1 MASERWP
8 RPQDPYESDPRYG
21 VARYDDDRAANGRY
35 GDGQYAHELSGDG
48 RYGDGQHADGQYG
61 DRTTGFGPP
70 RTLPAGASRGGEYR
84 HAVIRDASDP
94 FGRPGSPAGAGQ
106 WPARPGEEIGPRQPD
121 PRLAYPR
128 QADPR
133 QADPRLADPR
143 LADPRLADPRL
154 VEPGPADPRF
164 VADPRT
170 RPDPRL
176 MSDPRFA
183 PDPWFGPR
191 THPAGSRPQAD
202 PRLADPRLGDPRHVD
217 PRLADPRLWADRR
230 VFDPHRPG
238 PGLSDQYPDNRLSDP
253 GLADPRLLDPRLA
266 DPRYRTEV
274 RLPATRPPRAI
285 EAPRL
290 AIETSHRVD
299 DAAREDPLP
308 SAPSQPGAD
317 QRWTSDPPAIESQW
331 NADSPQHAGQRRGH
345 GENTRS
351 VHLPVQPPPRQPPL
365 ATPIYR
371 TASFTF
377 GSSAE
382 YASVLA
388 DATPGFS
395 YSRIDNPTVEAFC
408 CAVAALEGVHL
419 NYQPAAQA
427 FASGMAAIST
437 VFWTFARAGAR
448 VIAPSAMYG
457 GSYSFLRNVATN
469 FGVQTDFVDMT
480 DLDQVRA
487 SLRPGTAIVYAET
500 LANPTVAVAD
510 IAGLARLAHEA
521 GAMLIVDSTLAPP
534 VICRPLEHGA
544 DLVLHSATKYFGG
557 HADVTGGVVTGH
569 PELIRKIRKVRIDTG
584 GSLGPDDS
592 YLLRRGL
599 ETLPLRVRRQ
609 CATALLLAAG
619 LARHPAVRTV
629 YYPGLTQHPGH
640 ALATRQFD
648 AGPEGTRFGAIVT
661 VAPYGGREAGMM
673 FADRLRLAKLATSL
687 GGTYTKVSHVGS
699 TTHRQMD
706 SAALA
711 AAGIDPGSVRFSVG
725 LEDGEDLL
733 GDAIVA
739 LDSLGRR

>member
-1 MASERWP
+1 MASDRWP
-8 RPQDPYESDPRYG
+8 RPQDPRESGPADG
-21 VARYDDDRAANGRY
+21 ADRYDDDRFFNGSYADPRY
-35 GDGQYAHELSGDG
+35 RGQRYADE
-48 RYGDGQHADGQYG
+48 QYG
-61 DRTTGFGPP
+61 QSPPGAGRPRPFGADIP
-70 RTLPAGASRGGEYR
+70 GGSSQGGEYR
-84 HAVIRDASDP
+84 QAVIRGSGDDRVERSWSPRAVDP
-94 FGRPGSPAGAGQ
+94 WQ
-106 WPARPGEEIGPRQPD
+106 LGPRTATD
-121 PRLAYPR
+121 PPPS
-128 QADPR
+128 ADGHY
-133 QADPRLADPR
+133 ATDPRLADPR

-154 VEPGPADPRF
+154 ADSRLDPRLADPRF
-164 VADPRT
+164 ADPRMPD
-170 RPDPRL
+170 RRMPDPRVADRRL
-176 MSDPRFA
+176 
-183 PDPWFGPR
+183 
-191 THPAGSRPQAD
+191 AD
-202 PRLADPRLGDPRHVD
+202 PRLADPRL
-217 PRLADPRLWADRR
+217 ADPRPADPS
-230 VFDPHRPG
+230 F
-238 PGLSDQYPDNRLSDP
+238 
-253 GLADPRLLDPRLA
+253 ADPRPA
-266 DPRYRTEV
+266 DPRVQTEM
-274 RLPATRPPRAI
+274 RLAARRPPRAI

-290 AIETSHRVD
+290 AIE
-299 DAAREDPLP
+299 AASQPDG
-308 SAPSQPGAD
+308 AQPGAGEAP
-317 QRWTSDPPAIESQW
+317 RPNFVPRLSSDPVDYPRQNAHPRPPAAQ
-331 NADSPQHAGQRRGH
+331 PRRY

-351 VHLPVQPPPRQPPL
+351 VHLPVLPPPRQPPL

-371 TASFTF
+371 TTSFTF

-382 YASVLA
+382 YASILA
-388 DATPGFS
+388 DATPGYS

-408 CAVAALEGVHL
+408 AAIAALEGVNL
-419 NYQPAAQA
+419 SYQPIAQA

-437 VFWTFARAGAR
+437 VFWTFARAGAH

-457 GSYSFLRNVATN
+457 GSYSFLRNVASN

-480 DLDQVRA
+480 DLEGARA
-487 SLRPGTAIVYAET
+487 ALRPSTAVVYAET

-521 GAMLIVDSTLAPP
+521 GAILVVDSTLAPP

-569 PELIRKIRKVRIDTG
+569 PELIRKIREVRIDTG

-629 YYPGLTQHPGH
+629 YYPGLTHHPGH
-640 ALATRQFD
+640 ALARRQFD
-648 AGPEGTRFGAIVT
+648 AGPEGTRFGSIVT
-661 VAPYGGREAGMM
+661 VAPHGGQEAGMM
-673 FADRLRLAKLATSL
+673 FADRLSLARLATSL

-706 SAALA
+706 GAALA

-733 GDAIVA
+733 TDAIGA

>member
-1 MASERWP
+1 MASDRRP
-8 RPQDPYESDPRYG
+8 RPQDPRESGPAYGADGYDDDRSVNGRYADPRYG
-21 VARYDDDRAANGRY
+21 GQRY
-35 GDGQYAHELSGDG
+35 
-48 RYGDGQHADGQYG
+48 ADEQYG
-61 DRTTGFGPP
+61 HPAPGAGWPRPFGGDVP
-70 RTLPAGASRGGEYR
+70 GGSSQGGEYR
-84 HAVIRDASDP
+84 QAVIRGSTDDRVERSWSPGAVDPWQLGQRSATEPRPAADGHDAT
-94 FGRPGSPAGAGQ
+94 
-106 WPARPGEEIGPRQPD
+106 
-121 PRLAYPR
+121 
-128 QADPR
+128 
-133 QADPRLADPR
+133 DPRLADPR
-143 LADPRLADPRL
+143 LADPRLADPRFADPRL
-154 VEPGPADPRF
+154 ADPRF
-164 VADPRT
+164 
-170 RPDPRL
+170 
-176 MSDPRFA
+176 
-183 PDPWFGPR
+183 
-191 THPAGSRPQAD
+191 AD
-202 PRLADPRLGDPRHVD
+202 PRLADPRL
-217 PRLADPRLWADRR
+217 ADPRLQAE
-230 VFDPHRPG
+230 
-238 PGLSDQYPDNRLSDP
+238 L
-253 GLADPRLLDPRLA
+253 RLA
-266 DPRYRTEV
+266 AR
-274 RLPATRPPRAI
+274 RPPHAI

-290 AIETSHRVD
+290 AIE
-299 DAAREDPLP
+299 
-308 SAPSQPGAD
+308 APSQANRVPPGAGEAP
-317 QRWTSDPPAIESQW
+317 QPNFASRIGSDPVTDPRQ
-331 NADSPQHAGQRRGH
+331 NAYSRPPTGQPRRY

-351 VHLPVQPPPRQPPL
+351 VHLPTQPPPRQLPL

-388 DATPGFS
+388 DATPGYS

-408 CAVAALEGVHL
+408 AAIAALEGVNL
-419 NYQPAAQA
+419 SYQPAAQA

-437 VFWTFARAGAR
+437 VFWTFARAGTH

-457 GSYSFLRNVATN
+457 GSYSFLRNVASN

-480 DLDQVRA
+480 DVDGVRA
-487 SLRPGTAIVYAET
+487 ALRPSTAVVYAET

-521 GAMLIVDSTLAPP
+521 GAILVVDSTLAPP

-557 HADVTGGVVTGH
+557 HSDVTGGVVTGH
-569 PELIRKIRKVRIDTG
+569 PELISKIRAVRIDTG

-619 LARHPAVRTV
+619 LARHPAVRVV
-629 YYPGLTQHPGH
+629 YYPGLTHHLGH
-640 ALATRQFD
+640 ALARRQFD

-661 VAPYGGREAGMM
+661 VAPHGGREAGMI
-673 FADRLRLAKLATSL
+673 FADRLRLARLATSL

-706 SAALA
+706 NAALA
-711 AAGIDPGSVRFSVG
+711 AAGIDPGSVRFSIG

-733 GDAIVA
+733 SDAIVA

>member
-1 MASERWP
+1 MPDP
-8 RPQDPYESDPRYG
+8 RMPDPRMPDPRMLDPWQDPRLEDPRM
-21 VARYDDDRAANGRY
+21 ADPRMADPRRA
-35 GDGQYAHELSGDG
+35 D
-48 RYGDGQHADGQYG
+48 
-61 DRTTGFGPP
+61 P
-70 RTLPAGASRGGEYR
+70 RTA
-84 HAVIRDASDP
+84 
-94 FGRPGSPAGAGQ
+94 
-106 WPARPGEEIGPRQPD
+106 D
-121 PRLAYPR
+121 PRLADPR
-128 QADPR
+128 FADPR
-133 QADPRLADPR
+133 TADPRLADPR

-154 VEPGPADPRF
+154 
-164 VADPRT
+164 
-170 RPDPRL
+170 
-176 MSDPRFA
+176 
-183 PDPWFGPR
+183 
-191 THPAGSRPQAD
+191 QAEL
-202 PRLADPRLGDPRHVD
+202 RLA
-217 PRLADPRLWADRR
+217 ARR
-230 VFDPHRPG
+230 
-238 PGLSDQYPDNRLSDP
+238 S
-253 GLADPRLLDPRLA
+253 
-266 DPRYRTEV
+266 
-274 RLPATRPPRAI
+274 PRAI
-285 EAPRL
+285 EAPRI
-290 AIETSHRVD
+290 AIE
-299 DAAREDPLP
+299 
-308 SAPSQPGAD
+308 APSQAGGAPPAVSGAPQPNVA
-317 QRWTSDPPAIESQW
+317 QRIGSDPVTDPHQNTQPHQ
-331 NADSPQHAGQRRGH
+331 NAQPRQPSVQPRQPSAQPRRY

-351 VHLPVQPPPRQPPL
+351 VHLPTQAPPRQPPL
-365 ATPIYR
+365 AMPIYR

-388 DATPGFS
+388 DATPGYS

-408 CAVAALEGVHL
+408 SAIAALEGVNL
-419 NYQPAAQA
+419 SYQPAAQA

-437 VFWTFARAGAR
+437 VFWTFARAGTH

-457 GSYSFLRNVATN
+457 GSYSFLRNVASN
-469 FGVQTDFVDMT
+469 FGVQTDFVDVT
-480 DLDQVRA
+480 DLEGVRA
-487 SLRPGTAIVYAET
+487 ALRPSTAVVYAET

-510 IAGLARLAHEA
+510 IGGLARLAHEA
-521 GAMLIVDSTLAPP
+521 GAILVVDSTLAPP

-569 PELIRKIRKVRIDTG
+569 PELIRKIREVRIDTG

-706 SAALA
+706 SPALA